1 MGQIQYSE
9 KYFDDTFEY
18 RHVVLPPEVAK
29 LLPKNRLLSEGNRG
43 VVSKNVGKSN
53 LSEFMKTYFGG
64 DDEIKLLGVKSEI
77 TSVVKKIGMEDDF
90 VRLMSLYLTTT
101 VFFPNPTRINWS
113 FVPHIE
119 DLNGMRR
126 ISWPKVIH
134 AELMDQIRR
143 KSDKLSTV
151 SGCVVALLVELRR
164 TQRSHGEVS
173 SDPLKE
179 IDPEN
184 VLVELGTKSSKEE
197 KLLDLNFKVERE
209 VISNEEAM
217 RIENENLKRL
227 IDELRDNQKKDKE
240 EIENLKKEIQ
250 ILDEDNKRLKEE
262 KQLEIVR
269 HDDSVVQIDEENQ
282 ISKRGLERKKNEEI
296 GSLVKRAKKR
306 TILETRKEKKP
317 KDGDNKSPKKRRKA
331 EKKEVDAIPITV
343 DEWPTPIVDPMSL
356 KMPGV
361 TTSMAWPYLEKK
373 EKKIVEQFFKNAKPD
388 TIAWEDEWK
397 ELTLSALMVMDL
409 MLGRFVDSQIINWYG
424 RYLQRNVKGA
434 EKETFFFDS
443 CIWTYV
449 RDNLTASVGT
459 HLTSEIES
467 LGDDVTLYFFPM
479 IYGKYKND
487 KVGNHWTLLVYNTIS
502 DKWTHYDSMVPRN
515 SKEGICFKDA
525 EQLQIRVSRV
535 INDKRRME
543 CLKLINP
550 KATIKSSVCTQQ
562 NLESADCALYVC
574 LFMETLVAKEQMPH
588 ALGKEAMHRNRAS
601 KAYKIF
607 FINYIFE
614 KLAQESSRLAR
625 YNKKSTITSREIQT
639 TVRLVLL
646 GELAKHALFK
656 KAPRRLPNLLVLE
669 DVCLGFVSMFQ
680 CFYL

>member
-1 MGQIQYSE
+1 
-9 KYFDDTFEY
+9 
-18 RHVVLPPEVAK
+18 
-29 LLPKNRLLSEGNRG
+29 
-43 VVSKNVGKSN
+43 
-53 LSEFMKTYFGG
+53 MKTYFGG

-101 VFFPNPTRINWS
+101 IFFPNPTRINWS

-126 ISWPKVIH
+126 RIAGQKVIH

-151 SGCVVALLVELRR
+151 SGCVVALL
-164 TQRSHGEVS
+164 
-173 SDPLKE
+173 
-179 IDPEN
+179 
-184 VLVELGTKSSKEE
+184 
-197 KLLDLNFKVERE
+197 
-209 VISNEEAM
+209 
-217 RIENENLKRL
+217 
-227 IDELRDNQKKDKE
+227 KKDKE
-240 EIENLKKEIQ
+240 EIENLKKEVQ
-250 ILDEDNKRLKEE
+250 ILDEENKRLKEE

-269 HDDSVVQIDEENQ
+269 HDDSAMQTEEENQ
-282 ISKRGLERKKNEEI
+282 IGKRGPKTKKNEEI
-296 GSLVKRAKKR
+296 GSLVKRVKKR

-317 KDGDNKSPKKRRKA
+317 EDGDNKSPKKRRKA
-331 EKKEVDAIPITV
+331 EKKEVDAIPIIV

-361 TTSMAWPYLEKK
+361 TTSMAWPYLEKN

-388 TIAWEDEWK
+388 
-397 ELTLSALMVMDL
+397 
-409 MLGRFVDSQIINWYG
+409 
-424 RYLQRNVKGA
+424 
-434 EKETFFFDS
+434 
-443 CIWTYV
+443 
-449 RDNLTASVGT
+449 
-459 HLTSEIES
+459 
-467 LGDDVTLYFFPM
+467 VTLYFFPM
-479 IYGKYKND
+479 IHGKYKND

-588 ALGKEAMHRNRAS
+588 AVGKEVMHRNRAS

-646 GELAKHALFK
+646 GELAKHAISEGT
-656 KAPRRLPNLLVLE
+656 KAVTK
-669 DVCLGFVSMFQ
+669 FTSS
-680 CFYL
+680 

>member
-1 MGQIQYSE
+1 MKGKENIEDKGKENLVKSELLSYRSSLKSMIEIMDLIRADITEVHKKKMMDTPFANLFSVFIENRVNVKTTIKANIDVWSVLKTYSGV
-9 KYFDDTFEY
+9 DDGFSVGGKIVRFTPEDVALIFGLPLVGET
-18 RHVVLPPEVAK
+18 VVLYP
-29 LLPKNRLLSEGNRG
+29 
-43 VVSKNVGKSN
+43 KNVGKSN

-90 VRLMSLYLTTT
+90 VRLMSLYLTTRI
-101 VFFPNPTRINWS
+101 FFPNPTRINWS

-151 SGCVVALLVELRR
+151 SGCVVALLV
-164 TQRSHGEVS
+164 
-173 SDPLKE
+173 
-179 IDPEN
+179 
-184 VLVELGTKSSKEE
+184 LVELGTKSSKKE
-197 KLLDLNFKVERE
+197 KLLDLNLKVERE

-240 EIENLKKEIQ
+240 EIENLKKEVQ
-250 ILDEDNKRLKEE
+250 ILDEENKRLKEE
-262 KQLEIVR
+262 KQLKIVR
-269 HDDSVVQIDEENQ
+269 HDDSAVQTEEENQ
-282 ISKRGLERKKNEEI
+282 IGKRGPETKKNEEI
-296 GSLVKRAKKR
+296 GSLVKRVKKR

-317 KDGDNKSPKKRRKA
+317 EDGDNKSPKKRRKA
-331 EKKEVDAIPITV
+331 EKKEVDAIPIIV

-361 TTSMAWPYLEKK
+361 TTSMAWPYLEKN

-397 ELTLSALMVMDL
+397 ELTLSASMVMDF
-409 MLGRFVDSQIINWYG
+409 MLGRFVDSQ
-424 RYLQRNVKGA
+424 
-434 EKETFFFDS
+434 
-443 CIWTYV
+443 
-449 RDNLTASVGT
+449 
-459 HLTSEIES
+459 
-467 LGDDVTLYFFPM
+467 
-479 IYGKYKND
+479 
-487 KVGNHWTLLVYNTIS
+487 
-502 DKWTHYDSMVPRN
+502 
-515 SKEGICFKDA
+515 
-525 EQLQIRVSRV
+525 SR
-535 INDKRRME
+535 KR
-543 CLKLINP
+543 
-550 KATIKSSVCTQQ
+550 KATCALCIR
-562 NLESADCALYVC
+562 ADCALYVC

-588 ALGKEAMHRNRAS
+588 AVGKEAMHRNGAS

-646 GELAKHALFK
+646 GELAKHVVSEGT
-656 KAPRRLPNLLVLE
+656 KAVTK
-669 DVCLGFVSMFQ
+669 FTSS
-680 CFYL
+680 